1 MSGASEAQARQGEA
15 LINVSPTGRNDQ
27 VMSGANVSPTGRND
41 QLMMIF
47 KKSIP
52 RRTFLRGAGTALA
65 LPLLDAMF
73 PAFASAAETASK
85 TATRLSFFTVPNG
98 IIMDKWTPGAV
109 GNGYEITPI
118 LEPLAAFK
126 DCILLLSGL
135 ANNEARK
142 LEFEIAGDHP
152 RACSAY
158 LTATHPKM
166 TSGAD
171 IHCGVSVDQ
180 IAARELGK
188 HTQLPS
194 LEIGLEIPV
203 VGACESAYSCVYYN
217 TIVWSTPTTPLPMEN
232 RPRAVFERLVGDS
245 TDPTERAA
253 RMKENRSILDL
264 VSQDLKRLMR
274 SVGESDRAKLDQY
287 SDAVR
292 SVERQIQ
299 VAEQQSSKELPSMQK
314 PIGMPE
320 KFSDYARLMLDL
332 QVLAFQGDMTRVSTF
347 MLGHEMGGRA
357 YPELGFGDPHHS
369 LTHHQ
374 GDTAKI
380 AKVLQINIFH
390 AKLYQYFLEKMR
402 SVPDGDGSLLD
413 HSLLVYGS
421 ALSDGNMHLYKDLP
435 VLLVAGE
442 VAGIQGGRHIRYPE
456 DTPMANLYLT
466 LLDKLGVPVENFGD
480 STGKLE
486 L

>member
-98 IIMDKWTPGAV
+98 IIMDKWPPGSV
-109 GNGYEITPI
+109 GNGYEITPT

-217 TIVWSTPTTPLPMEN
+217 TIVWSTPTTPLP
-232 RPRAVFERLVGDS
+232 
-245 TDPTERAA
+245 TE
-253 RMKENRSILDL
+253 
-264 VSQDLKRLMR
+264 
-274 SVGESDRAKLDQY
+274 
-287 SDAVR
+287 
-292 SVERQIQ
+292 
-299 VAEQQSSKELPSMQK
+299 
-314 PIGMPE
+314 
-320 KFSDYARLMLDL
+320 
-332 QVLAFQGDMTRVSTF
+332 
-347 MLGHEMGGRA
+347 
-357 YPELGFGDPHHS
+357 
-369 LTHHQ
+369 
-374 GDTAKI
+374 
-380 AKVLQINIFH
+380 
-390 AKLYQYFLEKMR
+390 
-402 SVPDGDGSLLD
+402 
-413 HSLLVYGS
+413 
-421 ALSDGNMHLYKDLP
+421 
-435 VLLVAGE
+435 
-442 VAGIQGGRHIRYPE
+442 
-456 DTPMANLYLT
+456 
-466 LLDKLGVPVENFGD
+466 
-480 STGKLE
+480 
-486 L
+486 

>member
-1 MSGASEAQARQGEA
+1 
-15 LINVSPTGRNDQ
+15 
-27 VMSGANVSPTGRND
+27 
-41 QLMMIF
+41 MMVF
-47 KKSIP
+47 KTSMP

-65 LPLLDAMF
+65 LPLLDAMC
-73 PAFASAAETASK
+73 PAFASAAQTASR
-85 TATRLSFFTVPNG
+85 TATRLSFFMVPNG
-98 IIMDKWTPGAV
+98 IIMDKWTPAAV
-109 GNGYEITPI
+109 GRSYDMTPV
-118 LEPLAAFK
+118 LAPLAAFK
-126 DCILLLSGL
+126 DRIVVLSGL

-158 LTATHPKM
+158 LTATHPRM

-171 IHCGVSVDQ
+171 IHCGISVDQ
-180 IAARELGK
+180 VAARELGR

-194 LEIGLEIPV
+194 LEMGLEIPM
-203 VGACESAYSCVYYN
+203 VGACESAYSCAYYN
-217 TIVWSTPTTPLPMEN
+217 TIVWSTPATPLPMEN

-245 TDPTERAA
+245 TDPGERAA
-253 RMKENRSILDL
+253 RRKEDRSILDL

-274 SVGESDRAKLDQY
+274 SVGAGDRVKLDQY

-292 SVERQIQ
+292 SVERQIE
-299 VAEQQSSKELPSMQK
+299 VAERPSSKTLPTMRK
-314 PIGMPE
+314 PIGIPE
-320 KFSDYARLMLDL
+320 QFSDYTKLMLDL
-332 QVLAFQGDMTRVSTF
+332 QVLAFQSDMTRVGTF
-347 MLGHEMGGRA
+347 MVGHEMGGRA

-380 AKVLQINIFH
+380 EKVLQINMFH
-390 AKLYQYFLEKMR
+390 ARLYQYFLERMR

-435 VLLVAGE
+435 VLLVAGG
-442 VAGIQGGRHIRYPE
+442 VAGIQGGRHMRHPE
-456 DTPMANLYLT
+456 NTPIANLYLT
-466 LLDKLGVPVENFGD
+466 LLDKLGIHLESFGD
-480 STGKLE
+480 STGRLE
-486 L
+486 V

>member
-1 MSGASEAQARQGEA
+1 
-15 LINVSPTGRNDQ
+15 
-27 VMSGANVSPTGRND
+27 
-41 QLMMIF
+41 MMIF

-52 RRTFLRGAGTALA
+52 RRTFLRGTGAALA

-73 PAFASAAETASK
+73 PAFASAAQMASR
-85 TATRLSFFTVPNG
+85 TVSRLSFFTVPNG
-98 IIMDKWTPGAV
+98 IIMDKWTPAAV
-109 GNGYEITPI
+109 GGGYELTPV

-126 DCILLLSGL
+126 DRILVLSGL
-135 ANNEARK
+135 AKNEARK

-152 RACSAY
+152 RACSEY

-188 HTQLPS
+188 QTQLPS
-194 LEIGLEIPV
+194 LEMGLEMPV

-217 TIVWSTPTTPLPMEN
+217 TLVWSTPTTPLPMEN

-245 TDPTERAA
+245 TDPAERAA

-264 VSQDLKRLMR
+264 VSQDLKRLMK
-274 SVGESDRAKLDQY
+274 SVGESDRVKLDQY

-292 SVERQIQ
+292 SVEQQIQ
-299 VAEQQSSKELPSMQK
+299 VAEQQSSKELPKIQK
-314 PIGMPE
+314 PIGIPE
-320 KFSDYARLMLDL
+320 KFSDYAKLMLDL
-332 QVLAFQGDMTRVSTF
+332 QVLAFQGDMTRVGTF

-374 GDTAKI
+374 GDKAKI
-380 AKVLQINIFH
+380 AKVVEINIFH
-390 AKLYQYFLEKMR
+390 MKLFQYFLEKLR
-402 SVPDGDGSLLD
+402 AVPEDGGTLLD
-413 HSLLVYGS
+413 SSLVVYGS

-435 VLLVAGE
+435 VLLVAGG
-442 VAGIQGGRHIRYPE
+442 VAGIRGGRHIRYPE
-456 DTPMANLYLT
+456 NTPMANLYLT
-466 LLDKLGVPVENFGD
+466 LLDKLGIHVENFGD
-480 STGKLE
+480 GTGKLD
-486 L
+486 LAAV

>member
-1 MSGASEAQARQGEA
+1 M
-15 LINVSPTGRNDQ
+15 V
-27 VMSGANVSPTGRND
+27 
-41 QLMMIF
+41 F

-52 RRTFLRGAGTALA
+52 RRTFLRGAGATLS
-65 LPLLDAMF
+65 LPLLDAMC
-73 PAFASAAETASK
+73 PAFASAAQTASRV
-85 TATRLSFFTVPNG
+85 ATRLSFFTVPNG
-98 IIMDKWTPGAV
+98 IVMDKWTPAAV
-109 GNGYEITPI
+109 GGNYALTPV

-126 DCILLLSGL
+126 DRMVVLSGL

-171 IHCGVSVDQ
+171 IRCGVSVDQ
-180 IAARELGK
+180 IAARELGR
-188 HTQLPS
+188 HTPLPS
-194 LEIGLEIPV
+194 LEIGLEIPM

-217 TIVWSTPTTPLPMEN
+217 TIVWSTPSTPLPMEN
-232 RPRAVFERLVGDS
+232 RPRAVFERIVGDS
-245 TDPTERAA
+245 TDPAERAA
-253 RMKENRSILDL
+253 RLKENRSILDL
-264 VSQDLKRLMR
+264 VAQDLRRLMR

-292 SVERQIQ
+292 SVEQQIA
-299 VAEQQSSKELPSMQK
+299 VAERQSSTELPDMPK
-314 PIGMPE
+314 PIGIPE
-320 KFSDYARLMLDL
+320 RFSDYAKLMVDL
-332 QVLAFQGDMTRVSTF
+332 QVLAFQGDLTRVGTF
-347 MLGHEMGGRA
+347 MVGHEMGGRA
-357 YPELGFGDPHHS
+357 YPELGFGDPHHA

-380 AKVLQINIFH
+380 EKVIQINVFH
-390 AKLYQYFLEKMR
+390 TKLYQYFLERLR

-435 VLLVAGE
+435 VLVFGGGTAR
-442 VAGIQGGRHIRYPE
+442 IQGGRHLKYPE
-456 DTPMANLYLT
+456 NTPIANLYLT
-466 LLDKLGVPVENFGD
+466 LLDKLGVQLESFGD
-480 STGKLE
+480 STGRVDL
-486 L
+486 

>member
-1 MSGASEAQARQGEA
+1 
-15 LINVSPTGRNDQ
+15 
-27 VMSGANVSPTGRND
+27 
-41 QLMMIF
+41 MMVF
-47 KKSIP
+47 RKSVP

-73 PAFASAAETASK
+73 PAFASAAQTASQS
-85 TATRLSFFTVPNG
+85 ATRLSFLAVPNG
-98 IIMDKWTPGAV
+98 IVMDKWTPAAIGREFAM
-109 GNGYEITPI
+109 TPV

-126 DCILLLSGL
+126 DRMVVLSGL

-166 TSGAD
+166 TSGSD

-180 IAARELGK
+180 VAAGELGK
-188 HTQLPS
+188 QTRLPS
-194 LEIGLEIPV
+194 LEIGLELPM

-217 TIVWSTPTTPLPMEN
+217 TIAWKNPATPLPMEN

-245 TDPTERAA
+245 TNPAERAA
-253 RMKENRSILDL
+253 RIREDQSILDL

-274 SVGESDRAKLDQY
+274 SVGESDRSKLDQY

-299 VAEQQSSKELPSMQK
+299 VAERQAPKDLPAMDK
-314 PIGMPE
+314 PIGIPE
-320 KFSDYARLMLDL
+320 TFSDYAKLMMDL
-332 QVLAFQGDMTRVSTF
+332 QVLAFQGDLTRVGTF
-347 MLGHEMGGRA
+347 MVGHEMGGRA

-380 AKVLQINIFH
+380 AKVLQINTFH
-390 AKLYQYFLEKMR
+390 TRLYGYFLDRLR
-402 SVPDGDGSLLD
+402 SIPDGDGSLLD

-421 ALSDGNMHLYKDLP
+421 PLSDGNMHLYKDLP
-435 VLLVAGE
+435 VLLVGGE
-442 VAGIQGGRHIRYPE
+442 ATGLGGGRHLAYPE
-456 DTPMANLYLT
+456 NTPIANLYLT
-466 LLDKLGVPVENFGD
+466 LLDKLGVHLESFGD
-480 STGKLE
+480 STGRLD